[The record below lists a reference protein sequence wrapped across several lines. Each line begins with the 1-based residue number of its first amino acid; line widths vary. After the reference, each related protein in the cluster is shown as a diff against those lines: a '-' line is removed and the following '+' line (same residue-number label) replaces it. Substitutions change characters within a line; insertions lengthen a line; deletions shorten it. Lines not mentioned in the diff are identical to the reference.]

1 MPESNNGGREPT
13 GWFSRIKQD
22 VISSTDARLLGFL
35 RFLGLLYGPIARRLP
50 IDQAFKKALQYRLPA
65 HVGWQHALG
74 GITYLLFIFMVI
86 TGVLLSFYYRPS
98 VQEAYP
104 SIQYIVSR
112 IPFGWMLRDVHVW
125 SASLL
130 IVAGVAHLVRVFFSG
145 AYKPPRETNWV
156 IGLLLMLT
164 FVAFGATGYLLPWD
178 QWAYWTTAEV
188 VSTVE
193 GFPLV
198 GGFVA
203 AMIKGD
209 EFISGATLS
218 RFFALHVIVLPWVT
232 LGLLILHFALVRT
245 HGVAPPAGP
254 STPGEGIPFWPNH
267 LVRTFS
273 VGVLLLAAVIT
284 LAALF
289 PRPVGEPANPY
300 VVPDALVSTW
310 VVVDVSLALVRYLG
324 TWGLVLFSLLAVTL
338 FLLPLFDRKPET
350 DWRKRPV
357 ATSLAALYLVAFLL
371 AWAAGA
377 RLESVPPSAALRPE
391 VEERV
396 LPPEA
401 GAETGSVEEG
411 EPGDAD
417 ETPTEAGEAQPTD
430 AEPSEAEPESGDEGS

>member
-1 MPESNNGGREPT
+1 MSDGERGGPS
-13 GWFSRIKQD
+13 GWLSRIRQD
-22 VISSTDARLLGFL
+22 VLSSTDARLLGFL

-65 HVGWQHALG
+65 HVGWGHALG

-130 IVAGVAHLVRVFFSG
+130 IVAGVAHLVRVFFTG

-156 IGLLLMLT
+156 IGLLLILT

-188 VSTVE
+188 VSTVD
-193 GFPLV
+193 GFPLI

-203 AMIKGD
+203 SMIKGD
-209 EFISGATLS
+209 EFVSGATLS

-232 LGLLILHFALVRT
+232 LGLLILHFALIRT
-245 HGVAPPAGP
+245 HGVAPPARP
-254 STPGEGIPFWPNH
+254 STAAEGIPFWPNH

-273 VGVLLLAAVIT
+273 IGVLLLAVVLS

-310 VVVDVSLALVRYLG
+310 VVVDVWFALVHYLG
-324 TWGLVLFSLLAVTL
+324 TWGLVLFSLLAATL
-338 FLLPLFDRKPET
+338 FFLPLFDRNPET

-357 ATSLAALYLVAFLL
+357 ATSLAALYLVGFLL

-377 RLESVPPSAALRPE
+377 RLESVTPSAALRPE

-396 LPPEA
+396 LPPDEE
-401 GAETGSVEEG
+401 AETGSVE
-411 EPGDAD
+411 GD
-417 ETPTEAGEAQPTD
+417 EAGEA
-430 AEPSEAEPESGDEGS
+430 EAESGDEGS